1 MSEMSLHEAIHTQ
14 RAIRQFTGEPVPEE
28 EVQAL
33 LDAAVC
39 APSGGNRQPW
49 HFVVVRDPG
58 LKAKLREL
66 YHRSWNAY
74 KEKVAEM
81 ARTRAEAAATLER
94 WKKDPAGDRFAAEL
108 DKIPVFIIPCLDM
121 RVLSFGDDPEASSVM
136 TANSVYASIYPAVQ
150 NILLTARARG
160 LGAVLTTLHCRYE
173 DEAKRLLGIPA
184 YLRTACLIPVGR
196 PGARYGK
203 TRRVPAAER
212 THTDGWNSALA
223 ATYEPGRG
231 ILRVAD
237 RMTRNP
243 ATCAP
248 DTLVYDA
255 QAVMREGGF
264 GRLPVV
270 EEGRLVGVV
279 TDRDIRTALLP
290 PEVPKGLKDRFDLYL
305 VRRVKDIM
313 TKSPITIMPDD
324 SIEQAA
330 DVLKA
335 NKVGALPVVEGG
347 WLVGIITR
355 GDVLGGFLDA
365 VGKRRGALRFSL
377 KASRKP
383 GGEGIVALL
392 KALEDEGAEVL
403 SVVSDPD
410 PSDPANFVHYTV
422 RVARADPKTLI
433 PFLEGKGIPRPEILL
448 DEAGK
453 G

>member
-1 MSEMSLHEAIHTQ
+1 MSDMPLHEAIHTQ
-14 RAIRQFTGEPVPEE
+14 RAIRQFTEEPVPEE
-28 EVQAL
+28 DVQAL

-49 HFVVVRDPG
+49 HFVVLRDPG
-58 LKAKLREL
+58 LKAKVREL

-81 ARTRAEAAATLER
+81 AQTRAEAAATLER
-94 WKKDPAGDRFAAEL
+94 WRKNPAGDHFAANL
-108 DKIPVFIIPCLDM
+108 DKVPVFIIPCLDM
-121 RVLSFGDDPEASSVM
+121 RALSFGDDPESPSVM
-136 TANSVYASIYPAVQ
+136 TSNSVYASIYPAVQ

-173 DEAKRLLGIPA
+173 DEVKRILGVPA
-184 YLRTACLIPVGR
+184 HIRTTCLIPVGHPR
-196 PGARYGK
+196 AKYGR
-203 TRRVPAAER
+203 TRRVPAADR
-212 THTDGWNSALA
+212 THKDGWNLSLA
-223 ATYEPGRG
+223 ASYEPGRG
-231 ILRVAD
+231 ILRVGD
-237 RMTRNP
+237 RMTKNP
-243 ATCAP
+243 VTCSSE
-248 DTLVYDA
+248 TLVYDA
-255 QAVMREGGF
+255 QAMMREGHF

-290 PEVPKGLKDRFDLYL
+290 PEVPKGLKDRFDLLL

-313 TKSPITIMPDD
+313 TKSPITVGPDA

-330 DVLKA
+330 DILKS

-377 KASRKP
+377 KTSRKP
-383 GGEGIVALL
+383 GEGGIVALL
-392 KALEDEGAEVL
+392 RLLEEEGAEVL

-410 PSDPANFVHYTV
+410 PSDPVNYVHYTV
-422 RVARADPKTLI
+422 RVARGDPKKLI
-433 PFLEGKGIPRPEILL
+433 PLLEGKGIPRPEILQE
-448 DEAGK
+448 EAGK